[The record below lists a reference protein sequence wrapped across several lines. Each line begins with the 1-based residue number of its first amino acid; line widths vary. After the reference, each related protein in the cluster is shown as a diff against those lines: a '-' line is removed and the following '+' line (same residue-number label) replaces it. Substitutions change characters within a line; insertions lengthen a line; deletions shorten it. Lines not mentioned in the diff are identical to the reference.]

1 MAKDKDN
8 KSKLLSALITL
19 LMGCGIVAI
28 MLFTGLHYVYPPKD
42 ADMQQK
48 LQEPIE
54 FGGEEFVEIEE
65 LLAEVDNVPADDG
78 VEIDQEQPSE
88 DITAQQ
94 EDGQNDLQNQGAVNE
109 PPKPPVSTK
118 NDSPMKVKEQPPK
131 EQKPQAK
138 TQTPPTTN
146 PKKKGETTTT
156 TKNTNTKTES
166 QKKADEAMNNAFK
179 KGNNGNS
186 AGSNTNGT
194 MGKPSIGG
202 GLGGYTAEN
211 FPTAPCPGPGTVVV
225 QVVVSP
231 TGKVTKASVVG
242 GSLKSNSRACEI
254 CRSLAQR
261 STFRVPKNTAVER
274 TGTLTYTVK

>member
-65 LLAEVDNVPADDG
+65 LLAEANTEPG
-78 VEIDQEQPSE
+78 ELGEEIEQEESSE
-88 DITAQQ
+88 DNTAQVQ
-94 EDGQNDLQNQGAVNE
+94 DGQNDLQDQGAVND

-131 EQKPQAK
+131 DTKPQTK
-138 TQTPPTTN
+138 TQTPPVTD

-179 KGNNGNS
+179 KGNNGNTT
-186 AGSNTNGT
+186 GNNPNGT
-194 MGKPSIGG
+194 TGKPSIGG
-202 GLGGYTAEN
+202 LAGYSAEN

-225 QVVVSP
+225 SVVVSP
-231 TGKVTKASVVG
+231 TGKVTKANVTG
-242 GSLKSNSRACEI
+242 GSLKSNARACEI
-254 CRSLAQR
+254 CRGLALR
-261 STFRVPKNTAVER
+261 STFRVPKNTAVEQA
-274 TGTLTYTVK
+274 GTLTYTVR